1 MLIKEPELVSIKEN
15 KVTLIKNFALLERKY
30 NFNLLS
36 QLMEEN
42 SLEIVNKT
50 NGGNLKDVFQMFAVN
65 NCLEEFKTFSDFLRR
80 LLKYERNEKDAVDL
94 FFSFVSQIG
103 NTHVDIEDVFIIGLE
118 GKTIYRV
125 YSNINE
131 DYTIEKGDMIFI
143 PKNLKHKVIG
153 LTPRIIASI
162 GFYGRRIQKL

>member
-1 MLIKEPELVSIKEN
+1 MLIKQPELVSIKEN

-30 NFNLLS
+30 DFNLLS
-36 QLMEEN
+36 KLLEEN
-42 SLEIVNKT
+42 SLQVINKT
-50 NGGNLKDVFQMFAVN
+50 GNGNLRDVFQVVTVN

-143 PKNLKHKVIG
+143 PKGLKHKVIVLKMKIVDLN
-153 LTPRIIASI
+153 LTQVL
-162 GFYGRRIQKL
+162 YYK